1 LWISASEYG
10 LVRGIDDVGAGGAM
24 PTRSIGCALLV
35 AALALASPHRVEA
48 AGGAFAVD
56 DAEIGAPGSC
66 KVESWVSFASN
77 HDFVGVVSPAC
88 VVNIGRPVELG
99 VQGTRSRAD
108 GEWGTSGAVKAKTNL
123 IPLDP
128 HKLGVGLS
136 GAITYDL
143 RTGENTAINVNVP
156 VTLEITE
163 QFKFNMNGG
172 WLWDRV
178 AELHYLTWGAGF
190 EWNFVKPVTLIVEM
204 FGQAGRL
211 PIGEDGLLGQR
222 SITQPR
228 FQAGLRFTPHEKIDI
243 DLIYGRNITG
253 EDANWFTVGL
263 NVRL

>member
-1 LWISASEYG
+1 MLA
-10 LVRGIDDVGAGGAM
+10 
-24 PTRSIGCALLV
+24 RSIGCSLLV
-35 AALALASPHRVEA
+35 AGLALASPHRVEA

-77 HDFVGVVSPAC
+77 NDFLGVVSPAC

-99 VQGTRSRAD
+99 ASYVRRNDS
-108 GEWGTSGAVKAKTNL
+108 GEWGSSGILKGKTNL
-123 IPLDP
+123 LPVETNKI
-128 HKLGVGLS
+128 GVGLV
-136 GAITYDL
+136 GAIGFDL
-143 RTGENTAINVNVP
+143 DTGQNTDILINVP
-156 VTLEITE
+156 VTLQITE

-178 AELHYLTWGAGF
+178 SDLHYLAWGAGF
-190 EWNFVKPVTLIVEM
+190 EWNFVKPVTLIAEV
-204 FGQAGRL
+204 FGFAGRL
-211 PIGEDGLLGQR
+211 PIEDDVRGPR

-243 DLIYGRNITG
+243 DVIYGRNILG
-253 EDANWFTVGL
+253 EDANWVTVGL